1 VRVAGDAD
9 SQLAEQP
16 RWMGRRLPRL
26 GPVRFVFGGARFLAA
41 GLRLAFGKGT
51 ALLGTGEVEVGAHDV
66 GDTGGRVPTLGGLQ

>member
-16 RWMGRRLPRL
+16 RWMGRRQPRL

-41 GLRLAFGKGT
+41 GLGLALGKGT
-51 ALLGTGEVEVGAHDV
+51 AFLGTGEVEVGAHDV
-66 GDTGGRVPTLGGLQ
+66 GDTRGRVTTLGGLH